1 MSIARGNH
9 AKGQPAHM
17 NTFAFR
23 HNVGSKKTARIAR
36 LPVHTMC
43 NSCTRVILWKKKC
56 VCVRLWGEQ
65 SQNPGWLAVLAGLV
79 SGSEGGGDRP
89 TAACLLR
96 SCAVVPQLLACTQ
109 VLC

>member
-1 MSIARGNH
+1 VDATSWRFRSVNILRAFGRTVAQRQQAAATSYFQQQPSGATMSIARGNH

-43 NSCTRVILWKKKC
+43 TSCTRVILWKKK
-56 VCVRLWGEQ
+56 
-65 SQNPGWLAVLAGLV
+65 
-79 SGSEGGGDRP
+79 
-89 TAACLLR
+89 
-96 SCAVVPQLLACTQ
+96 
-109 VLC
+109 